1 MRCLMW
7 VIIASKTIKGEQIML
22 NEIIK
27 KENELKIE
35 QKIYNIRG
43 LQVMLDSD
51 IADLFG
57 VETRR
62 LNEQMRRNL
71 ERFPG
76 EFCFQL
82 NSNEFIYLKS
92 QNAISSFT
100 HGGVRKL
107 PYVYT
112 EHGVIALA
120 GVLKSETAAKM
131 SVEIVK
137 AFVAMRK
144 FILDNGDTLLKLA
157 QLQNRQIN
165 FEIETNKRFDEVL
178 DLIDKKDLPKQAIFF
193 EGQYFDA
200 FEFVEIL
207 ITKAKCSLIL
217 IDPYCDSR
225 ALSFLKNKNVDVQ
238 LTIVKSDKAK
248 LTHEDISI
256 FESQYGHIEVI
267 ERNDIHD
274 RFLIIDNKECYS
286 LGASLNYAGK
296 KMFAVCKIDNL
307 EIIKSIVELVNNV

>member
-1 MRCLMW
+1 MRFQNATSNVGKISKEFRFKLNSKNLKFKGRILRLQVW
-7 VIIASKTIKGEQIML
+7 VVYTRKEREGEQIML

-35 QKIYNIRG
+35 QNIYNIRG

-51 IADLFG
+51 IAFLFG
-57 VETRR
+57 VETKR
-62 LNEQMRRNL
+62 LNEQMKRNI
-71 ERFPG
+71 ERFP
-76 EFCFQL
+76 EQFCFKL
-82 NSNEFIYLKS
+82 NSLEFKNQRCQNGTFKQATFGRKYSPYL
-92 QNAISSFT
+92 
-100 HGGVRKL
+100 
-107 PYVYT
+107 YT

-144 FILDNGDTLLKLA
+144 FIIENGDTLLKLA

-200 FEFVEIL
+200 FEFIGVLVES
-207 ITKAKCSLIL
+207 AKHSLIL

-225 ALSFLKNKNVDVQ
+225 ALSFLKNKSADTQ
-238 LTIVKSDKAK
+238 LIVVKSDKAK
-248 LTHEDISI
+248 LTQEDIST
-256 FESQYGHIEVI
+256 FESQYGHI
-267 ERNDIHD
+267 
-274 RFLIIDNKECYS
+274 
-286 LGASLNYAGK
+286 
-296 KMFAVCKIDNL
+296 
-307 EIIKSIVELVNNV
+307 

>member
-1 MRCLMW
+1 MW

-43 LQVMLDSD
+43 FQVMLDSD
-51 IADLFG
+51 IAELFNI
-57 VETRR
+57 ETKN
-62 LNEQMRRNL
+62 LNKAMNRNKN
-71 ERFPG
+71 RFPE
-76 EFCFQL
+76 EFCFKI
-82 NSNEFIYLKS
+82 NSEEFKKQRCQNGTFKQATSGRKYCPYL
-92 QNAISSFT
+92 
-100 HGGVRKL
+100 
-107 PYVYT
+107 YT
-112 EHGVIALA
+112 EYGVIALA

-144 FILDNGDTLLKLA
+144 FIIENGDTLLKLA

-178 DLIDKKDLPKQAIFF
+178 DLINKKDLPKQAIFF

-200 FEFVEIL
+200 FEFIGVLVES
-207 ITKAKCSLIL
+207 AKHSLIL

-225 ALSFLKNKNVDVQ
+225 ALSFLKNKSTDVQ
-238 LTIVKSDKAK
+238 LIVVKSDKAK
-248 LTHEDISI
+248 LTQEDISI
-256 FESQYGHIEVI
+256 FESQYGQIEVI

-307 EIIKSIVELVNNV
+307 DVIKAIVELVDNV